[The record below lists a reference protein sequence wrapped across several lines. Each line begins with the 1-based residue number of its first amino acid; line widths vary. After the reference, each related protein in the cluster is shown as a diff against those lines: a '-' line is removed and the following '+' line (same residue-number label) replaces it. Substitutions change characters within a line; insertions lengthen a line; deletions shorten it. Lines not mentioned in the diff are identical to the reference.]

1 MQAFRDY
8 LISEYKE
15 QAKGFVAVEFKFSHN
30 VNLKADKAS
39 KKGTASSIARPI
51 RVDII
56 KVNMKFVD
64 RNLDVLHTASIQ
76 FENNVIPKTKA
87 KQLVNIAPKE
97 LEVKFGFAKKEICKV
112 IHDELNEK
120 SNELK
125 LRLNNLESYIGSSG
139 IIPTEFKGEAIKI
152 EETEQLIPFSLSK
165 KIIYNIIEL
174 FLLISLHFQL
184 L

>member
-30 VNLKADKAS
+30 VNLKADKET
-39 KKGTASSIARPI
+39 KKPI

-139 IIPTEFKGEAIKI
+139 IIPNEFKGEVIRV
-152 EETEQLIPFSLSK
+152 EDEQLIPGSK
-165 KIIYNIIEL
+165 MIKEPA
-174 FLLISLHFQL
+174 FDM
-184 L
+184 